1 MGWNERYLEGDTPW
15 EKGKPSPV
23 LDEIHDK
30 IGIDIWG
37 AGAVLVPGCGFG
49 HDARWLAARG
59 LRVRGLDIAEE
70 ALKGARQL
78 SEEGLPLSFEQRNF
92 FEAQPH
98 AVSAIWEH
106 TCYCAIE
113 PSERKNYVKAAAEW
127 LPSGAHLV
135 GVFFLTPE
143 DDGEGGPPHGTT
155 VEELNEIFG
164 PYFEV
169 IDEWQPVSGY
179 PERLGREWARVM
191 RKR

>member
-1 MGWNERYLEGDTPW
+1 
-15 EKGKPSPV
+15 V

-37 AGAVLVPGCGFG
+37 AGEVLVPGCGFG
-49 HDARWLAARG
+49 HDARWL
-59 LRVRGLDIAEE
+59 V
-70 ALKGARQL
+70 

-169 IDEWQPVSGY
+169 IEEWQPVSGY
-179 PERLGREWARVM
+179 PERLGREWVRIM
-191 RKR
+191 CKR